1 MGLLQSRRRR
11 VWEEPLD
18 GARGAGGWRTP
29 PVPRSPRTGSGW
41 RCEAVQRVRGTGS
54 APGEV
59 KRRPRD
65 LPAAALLAERP
76 AAARVCGRRLRG
88 GLENQ
93 GRGALF
99 VGRLGEAWACAPDKG
114 GRRNPRQGLGALLR
128 VARGRRRRRQAGP
141 GCSERG
147 ESNAVAWAGV
157 RAGERAGALRETGPR
172 TSGPCGW
179 ENGPRA
185 EALVGRGGAGLARGC
200 GLESELLGP
209 GGKGGP
215 DGLSCWVGP
224 AERGWARVAGLGLSL
239 GWFFFFSISI
249 YSLFPNLIQTKF
261 EFKYKF
267 EFKPHS
273 NN

>member
-1 MGLLQSRRRR
+1 MN
-11 VWEEPLD
+11 
-18 GARGAGGWRTP
+18 
-29 PVPRSPRTGSGW
+29 
-41 RCEAVQRVRGTGS
+41 
-54 APGEV
+54 
-59 KRRPRD
+59 
-65 LPAAALLAERP
+65 LAD
-76 AAARVCGRRLRG
+76 
-88 GLENQ
+88 
-93 GRGALF
+93 
-99 VGRLGEAWACAPDKG
+99 APDKG
-114 GRRNPRQGLGALLR
+114 GRRNPRRGLGALLR

-185 EALVGRGGAGLARGC
+185 EALVGRGGAGFARGC
-200 GLESELLGP
+200 GLESELMGP

-224 AERGWARVAGLGLSL
+224 AERGWARVAGLGLGFLL
-239 GWFFFFSISI
+239 GFYLPFLF
-249 YSLFPNLIQTKF
+249 LFPLSILFLIQTKF

>member
-18 GARGAGGWRTP
+18 GARGPGGWRTP

-41 RCEAVQRVRGTGS
+41 CCEVVQRVRRTGT

-76 AAARVCGRRLRG
+76 AAARVCGRRVWG

-114 GRRNPRQGLGALLR
+114 GRRNPRRGLGLCC
-128 VARGRRRRRQAGP
+128 ARRGEWDGADRRAQGAAREGRATRSP
-141 GCSERG
+141 GLACERG
-147 ESNAVAWAGV
+147 N
-157 RAGERAGALRETGPR
+157 
-172 TSGPCGW
+172 
-179 ENGPRA
+179 
-185 EALVGRGGAGLARGC
+185 GLARCARLGRERL
-200 GLESELLGP
+200 GLV
-209 GGKGGP
+209 GGKTGRR
-215 DGLSCWVGP
+215 LKRW
-224 AERGWARVAGLGLSL
+224 
-239 GWFFFFSISI
+239 
-249 YSLFPNLIQTKF
+249 
-261 EFKYKF
+261 
-267 EFKPHS
+267 
-273 NN
+273 

>member
-11 VWEEPLD
+11 VWEKPLD
-18 GARGAGGWRTP
+18 GARGPGGWRTP

-76 AAARVCGRRLRG
+76 AAARVCGRRVWG

-114 GRRNPRQGLGALLR
+114 GRRNPRRGLGLCC
-128 VARGRRRRRQAGP
+128 ARRGEGDGADRRAPLVSGRARRGLTGESGRTLAGGP
-141 GCSERG
+141 GD
-147 ESNAVAWAGV
+147 AGLGRST
-157 RAGERAGALRETGPR
+157 RALARLAPR
-172 TSGPCGW
+172 SGPDQA
-179 ENGPRA
+179 EPR
-185 EALVGRGGAGLARGC
+185 R
-200 GLESELLGP
+200 P
-209 GGKGGP
+209 
-215 DGLSCWVGP
+215 GP
-224 AERGWARVAGLGLSL
+224 AEERASGPGLRFGPERIGLVGFREKGSGPRVWVAGLFLLGSFLFLFLFLSPQL
-239 GWFFFFSISI
+239 RII
-249 YSLFPNLIQTKF
+249 
-261 EFKYKF
+261 
-267 EFKPHS
+267 
-273 NN
+273 